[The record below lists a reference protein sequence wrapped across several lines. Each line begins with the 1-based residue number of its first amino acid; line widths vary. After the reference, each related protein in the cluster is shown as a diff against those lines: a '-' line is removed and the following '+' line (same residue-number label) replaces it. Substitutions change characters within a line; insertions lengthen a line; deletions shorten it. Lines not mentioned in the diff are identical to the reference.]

1 MAPRLARAALPI
13 AVIGCGLWFL
23 IAMTQA
29 DAPRALVQSIAVGIA
44 LYILLREGCR
54 PLKQMRRPVSWRHR

>member
-1 MAPRLARAALPI
+1 MSVRLSRAALPI
-13 AVIGCGLWFL
+13 AVIGSALWFL

-29 DAPRALVQSIAVGIA
+29 DAPRAFVQAIALGAA

-54 PLKQMRRPVSWRHR
+54 PVDQARRPVSWRRR